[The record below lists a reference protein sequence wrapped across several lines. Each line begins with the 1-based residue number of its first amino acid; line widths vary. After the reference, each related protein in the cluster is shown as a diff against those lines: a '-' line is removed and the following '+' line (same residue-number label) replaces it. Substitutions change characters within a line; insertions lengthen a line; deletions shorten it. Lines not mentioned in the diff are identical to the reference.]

1 MASDKLTSSI
11 DAALAQR
18 LQNALI
24 AGEEVIFQVIA
35 DPDME
40 VLRTVLKNP
49 RLDESHLLVLLR
61 RRDLSEDLVRAI
73 SRLPQVAES
82 HRLKV
87 AIAYNHNV
95 PGPVF
100 QSFLPN
106 LHLFELVSFCYLPG
120 ATADQKLA
128 AERAVLQ
135 RLPST
140 PLGNKITLARRG
152 TATIVG
158 ALLREGDPTLTEVCL
173 FNPRLKESD
182 IYSFLNGPTV
192 TAETISA
199 VARNPRWQARLN
211 IKLAVLKNQRT
222 PIVWFSVILPKL
234 PTGEIR
240 KLLLSRMFAGA
251 RKDEIEKE
259 LKRRGAAR

>member
-1 MASDKLTSSI
+1 MASDTTTSSI
-11 DAALAQR
+11 DAAQAQR
-18 LQNALI
+18 LHNALT
-24 AGEEVIFQVIA
+24 AGNEEIFQVIA

-40 VLRTVLKNP
+40 ILRTVLKNP
-49 RLDESHLLVLLR
+49 RLDESHLLVVLR

-73 SRLPQVAES
+73 SGLPQVAES

-87 AIAYNHNV
+87 AIAYNPNA
-95 PGPVF
+95 PGPIY
-100 QSFLPN
+100 QSLLPQ
-106 LHLFELVSFCYLPG
+106 LHIFELVTFCYLPG

-128 AERAVLQ
+128 VERAVIQ

-140 PLGNKITLARRG
+140 PLGNKLTLARRG

-158 ALLREGDPTLTEVCL
+158 ALLREGDPILTEACL
-173 FNPRLKESD
+173 SNPRLKESD
-182 IYSFLNGPTV
+182 IYSFLNGPTA

-211 IKLAVLKNQRT
+211 IKIAVLRNQRT
-222 PIVWFSVILPKL
+222 PIIWFSVILPKL

-240 KLLLSRMFAGA
+240 KLLLSRMFSGP

-259 LKRRGAAR
+259 LKRRGMAR